1 MNNIFFGVKM
11 DSIRDLQVGDQAK
24 ILGFGQCEPHY
35 RQKLMA
41 MGLLPGSVIELTC
54 VAPLGDPVQILSRGS
69 LLSLR
74 KSEAQVLNLEKIV
87 P

>member
-1 MNNIFFGVKM
+1 MR
-11 DSIRDLQVGDQAK
+11 SIRDLQVGDQAR
-24 ILGFGQCEPHY
+24 IAGFGQCEKHY
-35 RQKLMA
+35 RQKLIA

-74 KSEAQVLNLEKIV
+74 KSEADVLHLEKIV
-87 P
+87 K